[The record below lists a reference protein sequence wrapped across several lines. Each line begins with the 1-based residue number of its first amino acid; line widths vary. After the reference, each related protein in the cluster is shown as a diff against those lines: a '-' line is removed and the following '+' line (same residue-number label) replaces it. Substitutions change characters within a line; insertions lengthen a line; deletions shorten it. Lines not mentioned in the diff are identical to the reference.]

1 MSLSMGTSNN
11 VQDFIII
18 SDDSD
23 GDDSSKTHG
32 LSSVADNKTLILGFV
47 EVSQEVDQEVT
58 SHLTKTLQPVESHH
72 LASSSRTI
80 RLKDKSTRA
89 LARGRVISRGS
100 NAVIPRRPY
109 RSQRM
114 RASNDPEV
122 IEEKR
127 NRTTKMCTSSKR
139 KKSAT

>member
-1 MSLSMGTSNN
+1 
-11 VQDFIII
+11 FIII

-32 LSSVADNKTLILGFV
+32 LSSVADNEILIHGFI
-47 EVSQEVDQEVT
+47 EFSQEVT

-72 LASSSRTI
+72 LASSSMTI
-80 RLKDKSTRA
+80 RLKDKFTSA
-89 LARGRVISRGS
+89 LARGPVISRGS
-100 NAVIPRRPY
+100 NVVIPRRPY

-127 NRTTKMCTSSKR
+127 KRTTKMCASSKR
-139 KKSAT
+139 KKSAP

>member
-1 MSLSMGTSNN
+1 MVLHSFIIKSN
-11 VQDFIII
+11 FIII
-18 SDDSD
+18 TDDSD
-23 GDDSSKTHG
+23 GDDSSKTYG
-32 LSSVADNKTLILGFV
+32 LSSVADNETLIHGFI
-47 EVSQEVDQEVT
+47 EFSQEVDQEVT
-58 SHLTKTLQPVESHH
+58 SHLPKTLQPVESHQ

-80 RLKDKSTRA
+80 RIKDKCTRA
-89 LARGRVISRGS
+89 LARGPVISRGS

-127 NRTTKMCTSSKR
+127 KRTTKMCASSKR
-139 KKSAT
+139 KKSAP

>member
-1 MSLSMGTSNN
+1 MIH
-11 VQDFIII
+11 Q
-18 SDDSD
+18 
-23 GDDSSKTHG
+23 KTHG
-32 LSSVADNKTLILGFV
+32 LSSFANNETLILGFV

-72 LASSSRTI
+72 LASSLRTI

-89 LARGRVISRGS
+89 LAKGPVISRGS

-114 RASNDPEV
+114 RASNDLEV
-122 IEEKR
+122 IE
-127 NRTTKMCTSSKR
+127 
-139 KKSAT
+139 